1 MYPYFVS
8 GAVGL
13 HFVVFAR
20 FVFSEI
26 LDNIIRN
33 NDQQAY
39 PWPQL
44 RGYLKNSDLY
54 EDSLH
59 HLRAGLISDWKKSW
73 QTASQFMAGIDISL
87 LFIYFFF

>member
-39 PWPQL
+39 P
-44 RGYLKNSDLY
+44 
-54 EDSLH
+54 
-59 HLRAGLISDWKKSW
+59 
-73 QTASQFMAGIDISL
+73 
-87 LFIYFFF
+87 